1 MSTLFDRLQHTV
13 TPAMATPID
22 NSGYRVVID
31 EIAPLVDFLIER
43 NAGAL
48 FVGGTTGE
56 GVLLSV
62 AERKRLHTATV
73 EATQGRKPVLVHV
86 GTNTTRQTFE
96 LAVHAAEIGA
106 DATVCVTPY
115 FYPVDD
121 DSLVRYFKT
130 VAAAAPDLPFLI
142 YDIPHFANNTISP
155 TLLTRLAAEIPNL
168 AGVKCS
174 SGDGQA
180 VRRLI
185 DATPDGVLF
194 LAGNERIML
203 GSLAMGAHGAISG
216 LSTAVPEPFV
226 GMVDAFA
233 NGHLQEAQN
242 WFRLINRLLTVL
254 SHYPR
259 IGGIK
264 QLLNERGIR
273 VGAPMPPRGQ
283 VDERLWA
290 QLLDVLSAQGA

>member
-1 MSTLFDRLQHTV
+1 MSALFQKLRHTV

-22 NSGYRVVID
+22 ASGYRVAT
-31 EIAPLVDFLIER
+31 EQIAPLVEFLIER
-43 NAGAL
+43 NVGGL

-56 GVLLSV
+56 GVLLNV
-62 AERKRLHTATV
+62 AERKRLHEETV
-73 EATQGRKPVLVHV
+73 IIAANRVPILIHV
-86 GTNTTRQTFE
+86 GTNATRQSFD
-96 LAVHAAEIGA
+96 LAVHAGEIGA

-121 DSLVRYFKT
+121 DALVNYFKT
-130 VAAAAPDLPFLI
+130 IAAATPDLPFLV

-155 TLLTRLAAEIPNL
+155 TLLQRLGDEIPNL

-180 VRRLI
+180 IRRLI
-185 DATPDGVLF
+185 APTPDDVLF

-216 LSTAVPEPFV
+216 LSTAIPEPFV
-226 GMVDAFA
+226 GMVNAFA
-233 NGHLQEAQN
+233 AGQMQEAQN
-242 WFRLINRLLTVL
+242 WFGIINRLLDQLATQ
-254 SHYPR
+254 PR

-264 QLLNERGIR
+264 QILQERGVAI
-273 VGAPMPPRGQ
+273 GDPMPPRGKGTTGIWEQ
-283 VDERLWA
+283 V
-290 QLLDVLSAQGA
+290 LDVLEGA